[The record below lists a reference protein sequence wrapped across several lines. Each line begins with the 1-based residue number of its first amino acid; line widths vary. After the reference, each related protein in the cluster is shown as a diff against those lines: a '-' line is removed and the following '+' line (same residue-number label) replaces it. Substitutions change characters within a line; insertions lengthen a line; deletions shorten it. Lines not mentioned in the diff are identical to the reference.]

1 MCTLCAGLLYKEVRK
16 GTQENKER
24 QIKTQLTLHL
34 NLLSETGLVVISQLN
49 LLLRGL

>member
-1 MCTLCAGLLYKEVRK
+1 MCRTIIQGGMKRDTRK
-16 GTQENKER
+16 